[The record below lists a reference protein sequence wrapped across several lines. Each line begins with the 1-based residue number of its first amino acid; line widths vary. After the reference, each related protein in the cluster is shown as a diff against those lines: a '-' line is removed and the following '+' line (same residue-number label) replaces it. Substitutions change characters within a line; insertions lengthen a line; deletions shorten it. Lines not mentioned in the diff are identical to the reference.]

1 VKYVRINHPRR
12 TLPAGSG
19 VGIRGQATML
29 LQENPDRVGLWI
41 FPIDNDILLLS
52 ELDQGS
58 PGYLLKGALA
68 AVQAS
73 PANLNP
79 STSAANT
86 AQAPQI
92 AAVAGQR
99 ITVNELALFA
109 SAAGAATVTVTD
121 GVSTLNL
128 GTVTLGT
135 APTIL
140 QVNETFGVGLPVTV
154 NVGPAGAAVTTT
166 VSASGTAG
174 GVPGNTGTGGL
185 GLATQQFGDVPICDQ
200 TRLYACSVS
209 NVVATVDVMELVRE
223 AGGLGASPP

>member
-1 VKYVRINHPRR
+1 MKYIRVIHPTR
-12 TLPAGSG
+12 TLPAGASAG
-19 VGIRGQATML
+19 VRGQAVLL

-41 FPIDNDILLLS
+41 FPKDNDIALLA

-68 AVQAS
+68 PVQAT

-79 STSAANT
+79 ATSAANT

-109 SAAGAATVTVTD
+109 SAAGNATVTVTD
-121 GVSTLNL
+121 GVTTINF
-128 GTVTLGT
+128 GTVVLGT
-135 APTIL
+135 APTVL
-140 QVNETFGVGLPVTV
+140 QVNETFGVGLPVTI

-166 VSASGTAG
+166 VSASGNAS

-209 NVVATVDVMELVRE
+209 NVAAQVDVMELVRE